1 MVAWIYEFYFL
12 VVKDNILPLENK
24 IPISAPPC
32 NIFYMFSANAN
43 APRHARTFFL
53 TLTRWNLFTTFHKLS
68 WSAQG
73 LDRKGFFFKF
83 LFSLATK
90 LCMVQFY
97 LLPSSPG
104 HTPGDLQLCS
114 HLAVY
119 SPPPGTQK
127 ETIPHP
133 WDSSSITNMLF
144 CVQNM
149 TWLDLILLAPR
160 EA

>member
-73 LDRKGFFFKF
+73 LDRKGFFFKS

-97 LLPSSPG
+97 LLPSPPQAFPRGFAILFSLGSLFP
-104 HTPGDLQLCS
+104 TPGARRKRQF
-114 HLAVY
+114 
-119 SPPPGTQK
+119 PTPGT
-127 ETIPHP
+127 PHRP
-133 WDSSSITNMLF
+133 QMRCFVYKT
-144 CVQNM
+144 
-149 TWLDLILLAPR
+149 
-160 EA
+160 